1 MWARYEAGSEPGAK
15 ALAAIAAAGANVL
28 YILTGQRA
36 GTQSQQL
43 ALDER
48 LLAESIK
55 VVEQLL
61 AKTGRSLSPAKKAK
75 HVIALYHALSSG
87 QEGGA
92 DAIGQALARAA

>member
-1 MWARYEAGSEPGAK
+1 M
-15 ALAAIAAAGANVL
+15 
-28 YILTGQRA
+28 GQRA
-36 GTQSQQL
+36 GALSQQL
-43 ALDER
+43 AIDEP

-92 DAIGQALARAA
+92 DAISQALARVA